1 MAYCLVVHFVLP
13 RIYLMKFEN
22 LSMISRIAV
31 VPLVVAGSPV
41 IESRQ
46 IVDRGDLGAGT
57 GCKSPQ
63 DNLRQ
68 GSDF

>member
-1 MAYCLVVHFVLP
+1 
-13 RIYLMKFEN
+13 MKFEN